1 MHTMHFTP
9 LYTVYSSVHCIQV
22 RQLATLTLCNK
33 RMHDIKKPR
42 GYKPPV
48 AKKKTPVFRTLSN
61 GKVIPTFEAMVYA
74 LKIQMQNG

>member
-1 MHTMHFTP
+1 
-9 LYTVYSSVHCIQV
+9 
-22 RQLATLTLCNK
+22 
-33 RMHDIKKPR
+33 MHDIKKPR